1 MKHDNTEIISEEI
14 AERFKYALEYLK
26 KNFGETQ
33 NSIANRMKI
42 ASSNLS
48 RIANRKIPLTWP
60 MAITFEHV
68 TDVSAEWVFY
78 GKADMF
84 VDKKRSGN
92 FTDDEIRFFTKIKKN
107 AELFKIVKA
116 LSLTKSDKYE
126 LILSL
131 VLKLNK

>member
-1 MKHDNTEIISEEI
+1 MGFTSHAFYPFSFARPCPLIRGK
-14 AERFKYALEYLK
+14 F
-26 KNFGETQ
+26 
-33 NSIANRMKI
+33 I

-48 RIANRKIPLTWP
+48 RIANCKIPLTWP

-84 VDKKRSGN
+84 VDKKRGGN

-116 LSLTKSDKYE
+116 LSMTKSDKYE
-126 LILSL
+126 LILNL
-131 VLKLNK
+131 VLNLNK